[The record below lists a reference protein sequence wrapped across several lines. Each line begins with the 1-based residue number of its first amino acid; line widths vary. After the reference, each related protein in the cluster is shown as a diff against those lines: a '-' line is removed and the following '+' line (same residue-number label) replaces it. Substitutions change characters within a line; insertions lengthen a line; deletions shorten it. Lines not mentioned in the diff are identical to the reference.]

1 MTSNYDP
8 EELPRTTAA
17 PCLVIGWGCDL
28 RGDDAAGRR
37 VAGTVASWSRPGVDV
52 LLLHQLTPE
61 VADVMAVAR
70 RVVFVDAYA
79 AEGTSGVRLVRVRP
93 SGEGRGPTMGHH
105 GAPDALL
112 QMTID
117 LYGAAP
123 ETWQVAVPA
132 YDFERGDSMSPEGAC
147 QLEAAVE
154 AVRGLLDRPLR

>member
-1 MTSNYDP
+1 MSNFERD
-8 EELPRTTAA
+8 EVPRTTAA

-37 VAGTVASWSRPGVDV
+37 VAGTVAAWARPGVDV

-70 RVVFVDAYA
+70 RVVFVDAFA
-79 AEGTSGVRLVRVRP
+79 AKGAAAVRLARVRP
-93 SGEGRGPTMGHH
+93 AGEGRGPTLGHH

-123 ETWQVAVPA
+123 ETWQVGVPA
-132 YDFERGDSMSPEGAC
+132 YDFERVGTMSPEGAEH
-147 QLEAAVE
+147 LDAAV
-154 AVRGLLDRPLR
+154 ATVRDLIDRPLS